1 MEVRR
6 FFENDLESFNQRNE
20 IIRGARIYHGD
31 IAIAVARENVA
42 RVTAA
47 KAADELITLKGI
59 QGSIVLYKAGDGVG
73 MSGRS
78 LGEIN
83 MQFILERLGGG
94 GNATTAGGY
103 VPETTVDEVYE
114 RVIEAVDAYY
124 KE

>member
-1 MEVRR
+1 MA
-6 FFENDLESFNQRNE
+6 L
-20 IIRGARIYHGD
+20 
-31 IAIAVARENVA
+31 AVARESVA

-59 QGSIVLYKAGDGVG
+59 QASIVIYKAGDGVG
-73 MSGRS
+73 LSGRS

-103 VPETTVDEVYE
+103 VPETDVDTVYQ
-114 RVIEAVDAYY
+114 RVTEAIDAYF

>member
-1 MEVRR
+1 M
-6 FFENDLESFNQRNE
+6 
-20 IIRGARIYHGD
+20 YHGD
-31 IAIAVARENVA
+31 IALATARTEVA

-103 VPETTVDEVYE
+103 VPNSDIDTVYQRITEE
-114 RVIEAVDAYY
+114 IEAYY
-124 KE
+124 NE

>member
-1 MEVRR
+1 M
-6 FFENDLESFNQRNE
+6 
-20 IIRGARIYHGD
+20 
-31 IAIAVARENVA
+31 
-42 RVTAA
+42 TAA

-73 MSGRS
+73 LSGRS

-103 VPETTVDEVYE
+103 VPNSDIDSVYR
-114 RVIEAVDAYY
+114 RVVEAVDAYFN
-124 KE
+124 E